1 MKKKPAEL
9 EPVKINNLS
18 NLTDV
23 FIDEINLLRAGSVTP
38 SRVNAIANIG
48 GKIMQTVK
56 LAIEANKYVQ
66 KMDQQGAKIPLI
78 QFAQK
83 EAKALQQVTDDLA

>member
-1 MKKKPAEL
+1 MPKKKAEL
-9 EPVKINNLS
+9 APVKINNLT

-23 FIDEINLLRAGSVTP
+23 FIDEINLLREGAVTP

-66 KMDQQGAKIPLI
+66 KMDQRGANIPLI
-78 QFAQK
+78 HFAQK
-83 EAKALQQVTDDLA
+83 EAEKLDQAAKV

>member
-1 MKKKPAEL
+1 M
-9 EPVKINNLS
+9 KINNLS

-66 KMDQQGAKIPLI
+66 KLDKKGAEIPLI
-78 QFAQK
+78 QFAQD
-83 EAKALQQVTDDLA
+83 EAKRLAAASEI